1 VVCRWLEVLP
11 KEKWD
16 ATGQP
21 LLKWEEAPEGMR
33 IPGLGDG
40 FFQFIDSKS
49 ILEAVTL
56 LPKPFTA
63 ALETDDGNIN
73 HPDRQ
78 IWKHGVGQ
86 SALGET

>member
-1 VVCRWLEVLP
+1 VVIPE
-11 KEKWD
+11 EDWD

-21 LLKWEEAPEGMR
+21 LLQWEEAPEGMR
-33 IPGLGDG
+33 IPGWEGA
-40 FFQFIDSKS
+40 FFQIIDSKS

-63 ALETDDGNIN
+63 ELQSDDGNIN
-73 HPDRQ
+73 HPDRKM
-78 IWKHGVGQ
+78 WLHSVGQ